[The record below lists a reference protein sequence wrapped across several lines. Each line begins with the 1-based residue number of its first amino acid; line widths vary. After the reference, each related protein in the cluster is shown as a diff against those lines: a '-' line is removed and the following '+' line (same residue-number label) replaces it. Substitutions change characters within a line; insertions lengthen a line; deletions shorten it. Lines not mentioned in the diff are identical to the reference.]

1 MRTILPKVSL
11 AGYNRNIDSLFSY
24 PMTPAG
30 KKTIATDGS
39 LSTHNGF
46 SLISNEKLLEIYS
59 TMLKCRMLEERI
71 HAVAK
76 TRKYASA
83 LVTTSVHVAAIAGA
97 AIDLLPGDTLAPSHG
112 AFTPCF
118 AKGMQLPA
126 VFAFLFRSKTLPSPS
141 FSALNIIPPSL
152 SPARQLERA
161 MSVAAAYRS
170 KRNKKAV
177 AVFSSD
183 ASCAAQD
190 LDDAMMLA
198 GKKKLPVL
206 FVHETKSHAD
216 DRLKRAREYG
226 FPGVAVEDDDAVA
239 VYRVATEALAHARR
253 GNGATLVECKP
264 WPFDPKAGGK
274 RRHAMH
280 PIGKMEA
287 YLASKGLFNRG
298 FKSKLIAEF
307 SRELDAAVKAALR

>member
-1 MRTILPKVSL
+1 
-11 AGYNRNIDSLFSY
+11 
-24 PMTPAG
+24 MTPAG

-71 HAVAK
+71 HALAK
-76 TRKYASA
+76 TRKDTAA
-83 LVTTSVHVAAIAGA
+83 LATRSVHVAAIAGA
-97 AIDLLPGDTLAPSHG
+97 SIDLLRDDTLAPSHG

-118 AKGMQLPA
+118 AKGMQLRA
-126 VFAFLFRSKTLPSPS
+126 VFTSVLRSKSLPRPS
-141 FSALNIIPPSL
+141 FSILNIVPPSL
-152 SPARQLERA
+152 TAPKQLERA
-161 MSVAAAYRS
+161 MAVAAVYKSKRS
-170 KRNKKAV
+170 KRVV

-183 ASCAAQD
+183 ASCAAQE
-190 LDDAMMLA
+190 LDDAMILA

-216 DRLKRAREYG
+216 DRLKRVREYG

-253 GNGATLVECKP
+253 GNGGTLIECKP
-264 WPFDPKAGGK
+264 WPFDVKSAGK

-280 PIGKMEA
+280 PVSKMEA
-287 YLASKGLFNRG
+287 YLASKGLFSRG
-298 FKSKLIAEF
+298 FKSKLIAQF
-307 SRELDAAVKAALR
+307 SRELDAAVRAASR